1 MRHYLGHIHGLRDT
15 FLTARWD
22 GKTLTIL
29 GREDLPIEPAD
40 TFVTPDQ
47 RLWNVDDQGLWSF
60 SGGAEGRWRLVMRVT
75 GHGGT
80 GAL

>member
-1 MRHYLGHIHGLRDT
+1 MAKPATCSPRPGCPDTIWGTSTGLRDT

-22 GKTLTIL
+22 GKSLTTL

-40 TFVTPDQ
+40 TFSTPDR

-60 SGGAEGRWRLVMRVT
+60 AGSTGGW
-75 GHGGT
+75 
-80 GAL
+80 